1 MKEERRNTMNAETT
15 SMPQRRD
22 QNPEKL
28 AQRAAVA
35 PPVDIFENKDELLI
49 LADLPG
55 VSRENLTVNFEKG
68 RLSIEGR
75 LQGFAAD
82 EEPFDYR
89 RSFVVPQGIDADKI
103 AANLQN
109 GVLRLSLPK
118 PAAAKPRQIEIKSA

>member
-1 MKEERRNTMNAETT
+1 MNTETT
-15 SMPQRRD
+15 KVTQRRD
-22 QNPEKL
+22 QTPEKL
-28 AQRAAVA
+28 AQRAGVA
-35 PPVDIFENKDELLI
+35 PAVDIFESKDELLI

-55 VSRENLTVNFEKG
+55 VAKEDLSVHFEKG
-68 RLSIEGR
+68 RLSIEGHLR
-75 LQGFAAD
+75 GFAAD

>member
-1 MKEERRNTMNAETT
+1 MNIETNKV
-15 SMPQRRD
+15 PQRRD
-22 QNPEKL
+22 QAAEKL
-28 AQRAAVA
+28 AQRATVA
-35 PPVDIFENKDELLI
+35 PTVDIYENKDELLI

-55 VSRENLTVNFEKG
+55 VAREDLTVNFEKG

-75 LQGFAAD
+75 LSTFAAE

-89 RSFVVPQGIDADKI
+89 RSFVVPQGIDAEKI